1 MIYKT
6 PHRKLKMEQF
16 ESHKKTSVC
25 ELWCPGRVII
35 VPTISTIM
43 LMEVF
48 VFQFAFLNVLVKNIE
63 KKNCILNI
71 FLQYMQMCQNH

>member
-1 MIYKT
+1 
-6 PHRKLKMEQF
+6 
-16 ESHKKTSVC
+16 
-25 ELWCPGRVII
+25 
-35 VPTISTIM
+35 M

-71 FLQYMQMCQNH
+71 FLQYMQMCQNHQLAATFPSGAPEFTHARFLTLTSS